1 VDLEV
6 LRLGAGELLI
16 LKDGAE
22 ERQHRGD
29 TADLGLGHGAPGTLQ
44 RLGAVGSGDDDLGE
58 HRVERTGNGVPGVH
72 AGVDAH
78 TGPAGPA
85 QGGYGAGGGQDL
97 PVRVLPVEPEL
108 EAVPV
113 RGDFGVPQRLTG
125 GDAELLAHQV

>member
-1 VDLEV
+1 
-6 LRLGAGELLI
+6 
-16 LKDGAE
+16 
-22 ERQHRGD
+22 
-29 TADLGLGHGAPGTLQ
+29 
-44 RLGAVGSGDDDLGE
+44 S
-58 HRVERTGNGVPGVH
+58 VH

-85 QGGYGAGGGQDL
+85 QGGYGAGGGQEL

-125 GDAELLAHQV
+125 GDAELLAHQVDPGDLLADAVLHLQASVDLQEGNGPVGADEELAGSCPAVAGLGEDRLGGGVQLFVLFGGQERG